1 MPVSGKE
8 EMGVK
13 PSVGQFSEYTAGIP
27 IKKRRF
33 PFILSTENE
42 LEQKG
47 FSSPVQGST
56 VSNDGIVAVRS
67 TPSGVLVSSSTSD
80 ALASS
85 NTSGVVAS
93 LNNSGILGSSKTSV
107 INADGVTASL
117 NAGSFATS
125 SNALGVAMSSTAGSA
140 AACFNAGS
148 VASSSKASS
157 AAVSSTSVRL
167 AGSLNAGSVAESSY
181 PSGVVMSSSAIS
193 VAAGSIASGAV
204 ENPNASSVGGSGL
217 SFPDASEKSAHE
229 KEKRSSDDTNVSMV
243 QGNTNLLRV
252 KLEEQSFAIQS
263 RSLADISCK
272 GKLVATGTSDNIM
285 RKLAKSELDLV
296 GNDSLTFSV
305 GKDVYSQKSVD
316 GKFGSQLPLVS
327 GSPGLSLGLRE
338 YPSAMASGNNEQ
350 GFRNQEKTEPVS
362 MNLSLSKGEGTTQ
375 PRSTAVQPNTKV
387 SNMLADRTN
396 WDLNTTMDYWEG
408 PASDD
413 GASKMA
419 TQMYDIKPVICS
431 AGMTVASM
439 PTQLQIPEEIEN
451 RAKIK
456 MSSIVSSQQY
466 SAEDSL
472 RLGLTTPYLHLNPNE
487 KPAGSSGKIVSGN
500 VVANVSSPG
509 EPVPASKPTMVN
521 YKPVKSEPLDESVRS
536 DSGVT
541 KAKPTGLLNITQAKS
556 EIIEKCS
563 LERLKSSTISTLKS
577 VDARSIKP
585 EPVCESNKET
595 PERMEGPMNQSDE
608 QMLAVPTSTDSSL
621 HGVTT
626 HGEHFMQAKE
636 TEASVEAQVASKMI
650 SSAGVTTHA
659 EHFIQAKETE
669 PSGEGQVASQMIS
682 SADVT
687 THAEH
692 FMQAKETEPSGEGLV
707 ASEMISSVD
716 HDDNESNIAG
726 KLDNSTSQSKMVED
740 SDHCKLKFMDVQLP
754 DSGGSVEGSAS
765 DEEKINLSGDVLEED
780 SYGSDYESDDKRE
793 LATAMD
799 IEHDRRG
806 EEDFEDGEVREP
818 VVNTEIEVLIC
829 EMQEAGNGN
838 DGDNNPSSSSF
849 REKETLIKDPGITSN
864 DTNTNECTDTSVN
877 KDSATEANKEAC
889 LQESSAVEMPSS
901 QMDGKRHIKAI
912 PRKSLD
918 ASEKDTVKG
927 QEGEQASIQFSDT
940 SQGTSV
946 TISQGTDDAKKTDSE
961 GKGNSVLPKGEAF
974 SSGDDAGKDVDN
986 GGNRSRI
993 INLSRASNLS
1003 SPGRTRSISGRTL
1016 QSQIGRERLPDV
1028 ALEGDKFH
1036 HRGRDEAYA
1045 DSLHRFPRERHH
1057 VQPSRNNRI
1066 SFMRGRGRISSRIDT
1081 LRGDQDSECNFA
1093 SEFYNGPTEY
1103 RVVRHKNASAVSDA
1117 DPNFSSYNNGQDGA
1131 YFGTGRGGRK
1141 ILNDDPPIF
1150 SQLPPRRR
1158 SPGGRDGPAG
1168 RGLPMVRRVPR
1179 NLSPSRCIA
1188 EDGSELVGL
1197 RHMRGF
1203 ADDHTD
1209 PMFARCQPS
1218 FEGLDGPFVRGNREF
1233 TSVQRRGI
1241 PRTRSKSPTRQRT
1254 RSPGPWSSLRR
1265 RSPDGFGGPLEL
1277 PHRRSPPLYRM
1288 ERIRSPDRPCFAGE
1302 MGVRRHG
1309 SPPYLSRPSNDLRD
1323 LDPSRDHGHPRSG
1336 ISNRSPSGRILLR
1349 NSRRLDLVDPQ
1360 ERNEGDDYFG
1370 GPMPSGRFHDL
1381 GTDGNPDERRRYGDR
1396 RGPVRPFRSPYSVA
1410 DSENFHLNAE
1420 GGPRS
1425 FRFCPE
1431 DDPELHERGNMR
1443 EREFDRRIKN
1453 RPGNA
1458 PRRTRNMEEQ
1468 EGNFR
1473 HGGQVWHDDGFD
1485 DMSQAKRKRF

>member
-125 SNALGVAMSSTAGSA
+125 SNALGVAMSSTAGS
-140 AACFNAGS
+140 

-193 VAAGSIASGAV
+193 VAAGSIASRAV

-541 KAKPTGLLNITQAKS
+541 KAKPTGLLNITQVKS

-563 LERLKSSTISTLKS
+563 LERLKSSTISTFKS

-754 DSGGSVEGSAS
+754 DSRGSVEGSAS

-1066 SFMRGRGRISSRIDT
+1066 SFMRGR
-1081 LRGDQDSECNFA
+1081 
-1093 SEFYNGPTEY
+1093 
-1103 RVVRHKNASAVSDA
+1103 

-1168 RGLPMVRRVPR
+1168 RELPMVRRVPR

>member
-47 FSSPVQGST
+47 FTSPVQGST
-56 VSNDGIVAVRS
+56 VSNDGNVAVRS
-67 TPSGVLVSSSTSD
+67 TPSGVLVSSNTSD

-125 SNALGVAMSSTAGSA
+125 SSALGVAMSSTAGSA

-148 VASSSKASS
+148 IASSSKASS
-157 AAVSSTSVRL
+157 AAMSSTSVSL
-167 AGSLNAGSVAESSY
+167 AGSLNAGSVVESSY

-193 VAAGSIASGAV
+193 VAAGSMASRAV

-243 QGNTNLLRV
+243 QGNTNLLKV
-252 KLEEQSFAIQS
+252 KLEEQSFAVQS

-272 GKLVATGTSDNIM
+272 GKLVATGTSDNIT

-305 GKDVYSQKSVD
+305 GKDVYSLKSVD

-362 MNLSLSKGEGTTQ
+362 LNLSLSKGEGITQ
-375 PRSTAVQPNTKV
+375 LRSTAVHPNTKG

-408 PASDD
+408 PAGDD

-466 SAEDSL
+466 SSEDSL

-487 KPAGSSGKIVSGN
+487 KLTGSSGKIVSGN

-509 EPVPASKPTMVN
+509 EPVPASKPTMVT
-521 YKPVKSEPLDESVRS
+521 KPVKSEPLDESVRS

-541 KAKPTGLLNITQAKS
+541 KAKPKGLLNITRVKS

-577 VDARSIKP
+577 VDAISIKP

-595 PERMEGPMNQSDE
+595 PERMEGPMNPSDE

-621 HGVTT
+621 HGGVTT
-626 HGEHFMQAKE
+626 QVEHFMQAKE

-659 EHFIQAKETE
+659 EHFMQAKETE

-707 ASEMISSVD
+707 ASEMISSAD
-716 HDDNESNIAG
+716 HDVNESNIAG
-726 KLDNSTSQSKMVED
+726 KLDNSTSQSKVVED

-754 DSGGSVEGSAS
+754 DSRGSVEGSAS

-799 IEHDRRG
+799 IEHDRRA

-818 VVNTEIEVLIC
+818 VVNTEIEVPIC

-838 DGDNNPSSSSF
+838 DGDNNPLSSSF
-849 REKETLIKDPGITSN
+849 REKETLIKDTGITSN
-864 DTNTNECTDTSVN
+864 DTNTNECIDTSVN

-901 QMDGKRHIKAI
+901 QMYGKRHIKAI

-918 ASEKDTVKG
+918 ASEKKDTVKG

-940 SQGTSV
+940 IQGTSV

-1066 SFMRGRGRISSRIDT
+1066 SFMRGR
-1081 LRGDQDSECNFA
+1081 
-1093 SEFYNGPTEY
+1093 
-1103 RVVRHKNASAVSDA
+1103 

-1141 ILNDDPPIF
+1141 ILNDDTPIF

-1188 EDGSELVGL
+1188 EEGSELVGL
-1197 RHMRGF
+1197 RHMRSF

-1218 FEGLDGPFVRGNREF
+1218 FEGLEGPFVRGNREF

-1241 PRTRSKSPTRQRT
+1241 PQTRSKSPTRQRT

-1349 NSRRLDLVDPQ
+1349 NSRRLDLVDPR

-1396 RGPVRPFRSPYSVA
+1396 RGPVRPFRSPYGVA

-1485 DMSQAKRKRF
+1485 EMSQAKRKRF

>member
-193 VAAGSIASGAV
+193 VAAGSIASRAV

-362 MNLSLSKGEGTTQ
+362 LNLSLSKGEGTTQ
-375 PRSTAVQPNTKV
+375 PRSTAVQPNTKG

-413 GASKMA
+413 GARKMA

-487 KPAGSSGKIVSGN
+487 KPAGSSGKIVSGH

-521 YKPVKSEPLDESVRS
+521 YKPVKSEPLDERVRS

-541 KAKPTGLLNITQAKS
+541 KAKPTGLLNITQVKS

-577 VDARSIKP
+577 VDASSIKP

-595 PERMEGPMNQSDE
+595 PQRMEGPMNQSDE

-754 DSGGSVEGSAS
+754 DSRGSVEGSAS

-806 EEDFEDGEVREP
+806 EEEFEDGEVREP

-838 DGDNNPSSSSF
+838 DGGNNPLSSSF

-927 QEGEQASIQFSDT
+927 QEGELASIQFSDT

-1066 SFMRGRGRISSRIDT
+1066 SFMRGR
-1081 LRGDQDSECNFA
+1081 
-1093 SEFYNGPTEY
+1093 
-1103 RVVRHKNASAVSDA
+1103 

-1349 NSRRLDLVDPQ
+1349 NSRRLDLVDPR

>member
-193 VAAGSIASGAV
+193 VAAGSIASRAV

-296 GNDSLTFSV
+296 GNGSLTFSV

-316 GKFGSQLPLVS
+316 GKFGSQLLLVS

-362 MNLSLSKGEGTTQ
+362 LNLSLSKGEGTTQ
-375 PRSTAVQPNTKV
+375 PRSTAVQPNTKG

-408 PASDD
+408 PARDD

-521 YKPVKSEPLDESVRS
+521 DKPVKSEPLDESVRS

-541 KAKPTGLLNITQAKS
+541 KAKPTGLLNITQVKS

-669 PSGEGQVASQMIS
+669 PSGEGQAASQMIS

-754 DSGGSVEGSAS
+754 DSRGSVEGSAS

-838 DGDNNPSSSSF
+838 DGDNNPLSSSF

-1066 SFMRGRGRISSRIDT
+1066 SFMRGR
-1081 LRGDQDSECNFA
+1081 
-1093 SEFYNGPTEY
+1093 
-1103 RVVRHKNASAVSDA
+1103 

-1349 NSRRLDLVDPQ
+1349 NSRRLDLVDPR

-1410 DSENFHLNAE
+1410 DN
-1420 GGPRS
+1420 
-1425 FRFCPE
+1425 
-1431 DDPELHERGNMR
+1431 DPELHERGNMR

>member
-1036 HRGRDEAYA
+1036 HRGR
-1045 DSLHRFPRERHH
+1045 
-1057 VQPSRNNRI
+1057 
-1066 SFMRGRGRISSRIDT
+1066 
-1081 LRGDQDSECNFA
+1081 
-1093 SEFYNGPTEY
+1093 
-1103 RVVRHKNASAVSDA
+1103 
-1117 DPNFSSYNNGQDGA
+1117 
-1131 YFGTGRGGRK
+1131 
-1141 ILNDDPPIF
+1141 
-1150 SQLPPRRR
+1150 
-1158 SPGGRDGPAG
+1158 
-1168 RGLPMVRRVPR
+1168 
-1179 NLSPSRCIA
+1179 
-1188 EDGSELVGL
+1188 
-1197 RHMRGF
+1197 
-1203 ADDHTD
+1203 
-1209 PMFARCQPS
+1209 
-1218 FEGLDGPFVRGNREF
+1218 
-1233 TSVQRRGI
+1233 
-1241 PRTRSKSPTRQRT
+1241 
-1254 RSPGPWSSLRR
+1254 
-1265 RSPDGFGGPLEL
+1265 
-1277 PHRRSPPLYRM
+1277 
-1288 ERIRSPDRPCFAGE
+1288 
-1302 MGVRRHG
+1302 
-1309 SPPYLSRPSNDLRD
+1309 
-1323 LDPSRDHGHPRSG
+1323 
-1336 ISNRSPSGRILLR
+1336 
-1349 NSRRLDLVDPQ
+1349 
-1360 ERNEGDDYFG
+1360 
-1370 GPMPSGRFHDL
+1370 
-1381 GTDGNPDERRRYGDR
+1381 
-1396 RGPVRPFRSPYSVA
+1396 
-1410 DSENFHLNAE
+1410 
-1420 GGPRS
+1420 
-1425 FRFCPE
+1425 
-1431 DDPELHERGNMR
+1431 
-1443 EREFDRRIKN
+1443 
-1453 RPGNA
+1453 
-1458 PRRTRNMEEQ
+1458 
-1468 EGNFR
+1468 
-1473 HGGQVWHDDGFD
+1473 
-1485 DMSQAKRKRF
+1485 

>member
-193 VAAGSIASGAV
+193 VAAGSIASRAV

-350 GFRNQEKTEPVS
+350 RFRNQEKTEPVS
-362 MNLSLSKGEGTTQ
+362 LNLSLSKGEGTTQ
-375 PRSTAVQPNTKV
+375 PRSTAVQPNTKG

-413 GASKMA
+413 GARKMA

-487 KPAGSSGKIVSGN
+487 KPAGSSGKIVSGH

-521 YKPVKSEPLDESVRS
+521 YKPVKSEPLDERVRS

-541 KAKPTGLLNITQAKS
+541 KAKPTGLLNITQVKS

-577 VDARSIKP
+577 VDASSIKP

-595 PERMEGPMNQSDE
+595 PQRMEGPMNQSDE

-754 DSGGSVEGSAS
+754 DSRGSVEGSAS

-806 EEDFEDGEVREP
+806 EEEFEDGEVREP

-838 DGDNNPSSSSF
+838 DGGNNPLSSSF

-927 QEGEQASIQFSDT
+927 QEGELASIQFSDT

-1036 HRGRDEAYA
+1036 HRGR
-1045 DSLHRFPRERHH
+1045 
-1057 VQPSRNNRI
+1057 
-1066 SFMRGRGRISSRIDT
+1066 
-1081 LRGDQDSECNFA
+1081 
-1093 SEFYNGPTEY
+1093 
-1103 RVVRHKNASAVSDA
+1103 
-1117 DPNFSSYNNGQDGA
+1117 
-1131 YFGTGRGGRK
+1131 
-1141 ILNDDPPIF
+1141 
-1150 SQLPPRRR
+1150 
-1158 SPGGRDGPAG
+1158 
-1168 RGLPMVRRVPR
+1168 
-1179 NLSPSRCIA
+1179 
-1188 EDGSELVGL
+1188 
-1197 RHMRGF
+1197 
-1203 ADDHTD
+1203 
-1209 PMFARCQPS
+1209 
-1218 FEGLDGPFVRGNREF
+1218 
-1233 TSVQRRGI
+1233 
-1241 PRTRSKSPTRQRT
+1241 
-1254 RSPGPWSSLRR
+1254 
-1265 RSPDGFGGPLEL
+1265 
-1277 PHRRSPPLYRM
+1277 
-1288 ERIRSPDRPCFAGE
+1288 
-1302 MGVRRHG
+1302 
-1309 SPPYLSRPSNDLRD
+1309 
-1323 LDPSRDHGHPRSG
+1323 
-1336 ISNRSPSGRILLR
+1336 
-1349 NSRRLDLVDPQ
+1349 
-1360 ERNEGDDYFG
+1360 
-1370 GPMPSGRFHDL
+1370 
-1381 GTDGNPDERRRYGDR
+1381 
-1396 RGPVRPFRSPYSVA
+1396 
-1410 DSENFHLNAE
+1410 
-1420 GGPRS
+1420 
-1425 FRFCPE
+1425 
-1431 DDPELHERGNMR
+1431 
-1443 EREFDRRIKN
+1443 
-1453 RPGNA
+1453 
-1458 PRRTRNMEEQ
+1458 
-1468 EGNFR
+1468 
-1473 HGGQVWHDDGFD
+1473 
-1485 DMSQAKRKRF
+1485 

>member
-117 NAGSFATS
+117 NADSFATS

-193 VAAGSIASGAV
+193 VAAGSIASRAV

-362 MNLSLSKGEGTTQ
+362 LNLSLSKGEGTTQ
-375 PRSTAVQPNTKV
+375 PRSTAVQPNTKG

-541 KAKPTGLLNITQAKS
+541 KAKPTGLLNITQVKS

-754 DSGGSVEGSAS
+754 DSRGSVEGSAS

-901 QMDGKRHIKAI
+901 QMDGKRRIKAI
-912 PRKSLD
+912 TRKSLD
-918 ASEKDTVKG
+918 ASGKDTVKG

-1016 QSQIGRERLPDV
+1016 QSQVGRERLPDV

-1066 SFMRGRGRISSRIDT
+1066 SFMRGR
-1081 LRGDQDSECNFA
+1081 
-1093 SEFYNGPTEY
+1093 
-1103 RVVRHKNASAVSDA
+1103 

-1458 PRRTRNMEEQ
+1458 PRRTRNMEQ

>member
-193 VAAGSIASGAV
+193 VAAGSIASRAV

-350 GFRNQEKTEPVS
+350 RFRNQEKTEPVS
-362 MNLSLSKGEGTTQ
+362 LNLSLSKGEGTTQ
-375 PRSTAVQPNTKV
+375 PRSTAVQPNTKG

-413 GASKMA
+413 GARKMA

-487 KPAGSSGKIVSGN
+487 KPAGSSGKIVSGH

-521 YKPVKSEPLDESVRS
+521 YKPVKSEPLDERVRS

-541 KAKPTGLLNITQAKS
+541 KAKPTGLLNITQVKS

-577 VDARSIKP
+577 VDASSIKP

-595 PERMEGPMNQSDE
+595 PQRMEGPMNQSDE

-754 DSGGSVEGSAS
+754 DSRGSVEGSAS

-806 EEDFEDGEVREP
+806 EEEFEDGEVREP

-838 DGDNNPSSSSF
+838 DGGNNPLSSSF

-927 QEGEQASIQFSDT
+927 QEGELASIQFSDT

-1066 SFMRGRGRISSRIDT
+1066 SFMRGR
-1081 LRGDQDSECNFA
+1081 
-1093 SEFYNGPTEY
+1093 
-1103 RVVRHKNASAVSDA
+1103 

-1349 NSRRLDLVDPQ
+1349 NSRRLDLVDPR

>member
-1 MPVSGKE
+1 
-8 EMGVK
+8 MGVK

-125 SNALGVAMSSTAGSA
+125 SNALGVSMSSTAGSA
-140 AACFNAGS
+140 AACFTAGS

-167 AGSLNAGSVAESSY
+167 AGSLNAVSVAESSY

-193 VAAGSIASGAV
+193 VAAGSIASRAV

-362 MNLSLSKGEGTTQ
+362 LNLSLSKGEGTTQ
-375 PRSTAVQPNTKV
+375 LRSTAVQPNTKG

-419 TQMYDIKPVICS
+419 TQMYDVKPVICS

-541 KAKPTGLLNITQAKS
+541 KAKPTGLLNITQVKS

-608 QMLAVPTSTDSSL
+608 EMLAVPTSTDSSL

-636 TEASVEAQVASKMI
+636 TEASVEAQ
-650 SSAGVTTHA
+650 
-659 EHFIQAKETE
+659 
-669 PSGEGQVASQMIS
+669 
-682 SADVT
+682 
-687 THAEH
+687 
-692 FMQAKETEPSGEGLV
+692 
-707 ASEMISSVD
+707 
-716 HDDNESNIAG
+716 
-726 KLDNSTSQSKMVED
+726 
-740 SDHCKLKFMDVQLP
+740 LKFMDVQLP
-754 DSGGSVEGSAS
+754 DSRGSVEGSAS

-829 EMQEAGNGN
+829 EMQEVGDGN

-889 LQESSAVEMPSS
+889 LQESAVEMPSS

-1349 NSRRLDLVDPQ
+1349 NSRRLDLVDPR

-1485 DMSQAKRKRF
+1485 DLSQAKRKRF